1 MYCGGVRNARNARC
15 YDEGSD
21 TKVCVAMTVN
31 RGNKVEHA
39 TCGLKCQ
46 RSGTSDCGE
55 DMISNMDVDVSV
67 TLHVQNNLARGGGMC
82 GVRT

>member
-1 MYCGGVRNARNARC
+1 M
-15 YDEGSD
+15 
-21 TKVCVAMTVN
+21 CVAMTVN